1 MMDSIKQL
9 NYAIVVML
17 CIAFS
22 PVLSF
27 AQISLTGE
35 FRPRTELRDGYRI
48 LNTDQSDP
56 AFFTSQR
63 TRLNLLF
70 KGDLYDFK
78 ISAQDIRTWGEVAQ
92 LDDTPNVNIHEA
104 WAQLYLSDNIGLKL
118 GRQELVYDDQR
129 LLGSVNWAQQ
139 GRSHDALL
147 VKFSDP
153 SSTFRADLGAAY
165 NQERENLQG
174 NSYTL
179 NNYKVLSYL
188 WMNKKFEAVDIS
200 GLLLTDG
207 FEIPSG
213 DVNFRYTYGTHINY
227 KPSED
232 LGISGTLYFQ
242 TGDDATRKDIS
253 AYMAALKVS
262 YELKP
267 VTFTGG
273 VDYLSGGEAGDD
285 NPANSSFNTLYPTNH
300 KFYGHMDYFL
310 NIPAETQNGG
320 LQDIYLGAHYTA
332 SKKISLNATY
342 HHFSLANE
350 IADPSNLAE
359 SLNKP
364 LASELDFFVTHKF
377 TDDIRFQVGYSLLF
391 SNESLERIQ
400 NRESNDLQQ
409 WAWAMLVI
417 SPKIL

>member
-1 MMDSIKQL
+1 MDSIKHL
-9 NYAIVVML
+9 KYVLVTIL
-17 CIAFS
+17 CLAFL
-22 PVLSF
+22 PVISF
-27 AQISLTGE
+27 SQVSLTGE

-48 LNTDQSDP
+48 LNTDQSEP

-70 KGDLYDFK
+70 KGDSYDFK
-78 ISAQDIRTWGEVAQ
+78 ISAQDIRTWGEVPQ
-92 LDDTPNVNIHEA
+92 LDDSPNVNIHEA
-104 WAQLYLSDNIGLKL
+104 WAQIDLTDKIGLKL

-147 VKFSDP
+147 VKFGDTK
-153 SSTFRADLGAAY
+153 SSFKADLGAAY
-165 NQERENLQG
+165 NQDGEKLQG

-188 WMNKKFEAVDIS
+188 WLNKEFGVMDIS
-200 GLLLTDG
+200 GLLLIDG
-207 FEIPSG
+207 FEVPSG

-227 KPSED
+227 NPSKN

-242 TGDDATRKDIS
+242 NGDDATRTDIS
-253 AYMAALKVS
+253 AYMAALKIS
-262 YELKP
+262 YQVNP

-273 VDYLSGGEAGDD
+273 VDYLSGSEAGDG
-285 NPANSSFNTLYPTNH
+285 NPASNTFNTLYATNH

-320 LQDIYLGAHYTA
+320 LQDIYFGVDFTA
-332 SKKISLNATY
+332 SETVSLNATY

-350 IADPSNLAE
+350 ITDPGNTAQL
-359 SLNKP
+359 LNRS
-364 LASELDFFVTHKF
+364 LASEVDFSVNHKF
-377 TDDIRFQVGYSLLF
+377 TNDIRFQVGYSLLF
-391 SNESLERIQ
+391 SNKSLERIQ
-400 NRESNDLQQ
+400 NREANGLQQ
-409 WAWAMLVI
+409 WVWGMLVI